1 MLSMKVSTLRCSYLN
16 KSNRVGLVP
25 RGLHYRTKHG
35 YEKGKSSREDRIFKV
50 VVEKSSGRKREGE
63 RERAFDIFH
72 EKGRNG
78 AFGVH
83 SPRRNL
89 SSGNLVLCCMEI
101 LRASCFRDKKPRDS
115 SWQPVTRYRRRR
127 FNIYPQM
134 EGSERGAKNA
144 TRETS

>member
-50 VVEKSSGRKREGE
+50 GVEKKQWERKRGGEGK
-63 RERAFDIFH
+63 ERAFDIFH

-78 AFGVH
+78 TFGVH

-89 SSGNLVLCCMEI
+89 SSG
-101 LRASCFRDKKPRDS
+101 KPCPLLHGNPTSFLFSR
-115 SWQPVTRYRRRR
+115 Q
-127 FNIYPQM
+127 
-134 EGSERGAKNA
+134 KA
-144 TRETS
+144 TRFELATGHSIPETTVQYLSANGRE